1 MASDPPPPPDDG
13 DDDPIDVGLL
23 LSALDGGDPSAPR
36 APASPQITRE
46 VESALAALVSASLIE
61 IDDDRRPALV
71 AELCTVV
78 GEARS
83 PRDYLKRFVRT
94 IVHSDHVEEIY
105 GSDDE
110 LREVIA
116 KITSG

>member
-1 MASDPPPPPDDG
+1 MASDPPAPPDD
-13 DDDPIDVGLL
+13 DDAPIDVGLL
-23 LSALDGGDPSAPR
+23 LSALDGDAPR

>member
-1 MASDPPPPPDDG
+1 MADDTPP
-13 DDDPIDVGLL
+13 DDDPIDVALL
-23 LSALDGGDPSAPR
+23 RAALGGGEDPEPNPQMNSEVERALSALIEA
-36 APASPQITRE
+36 E
-46 VESALAALVSASLIE
+46 LVE
-61 IDDDRRPALV
+61 IDEGRRPALI
-71 AELCTVV
+71 AELATVV

-110 LREVIA
+110 LREIIA
-116 KITSG
+116 KVAD

>member
-1 MASDPPPPPDDG
+1 MSADTPPP
-13 DDDPIDVGLL
+13 DDDPIDVDLL
-23 LSALDGGDPSAPR
+23 RAALMGDDAPETPANPQMNHEVERALSAL
-36 APASPQITRE
+36 
-46 VESALAALVSASLIE
+46 VAAELVE
-61 IDDDRRPALV
+61 IDDDRRPALI
-71 AELCTVV
+71 AELATVV

-94 IVHSDHVEEIY
+94 VVHSDHVEEIY

-116 KITSG
+116 KVTSS